1 MSVSSFNT
9 TKDNSVIIQLNSV
22 QILFSFKSVSTFK
35 SIILLNINCLLNW
48 ASQKR
53 QLQGNSDLLYF
64 ILCILLYLSSEKLV
78 SYDLY
83 CTFNYINF
91 INYLAPYFNIFF
103 TVIVTFTVYFLFLS

>member
-9 TKDNSVIIQLNSV
+9 TTDNSVIIQLNSV

-53 QLQGNSDLLYF
+53 QLQGNSDFIVFYSVYF
-64 ILCILLYLSSEKLV
+64 IVFIVRKSWLVMIYIVLL
-78 SYDLY
+78 
-83 CTFNYINF
+83 I
-91 INYLAPYFNIFF
+91 IF
-103 TVIVTFTVYFLFLS
+103 